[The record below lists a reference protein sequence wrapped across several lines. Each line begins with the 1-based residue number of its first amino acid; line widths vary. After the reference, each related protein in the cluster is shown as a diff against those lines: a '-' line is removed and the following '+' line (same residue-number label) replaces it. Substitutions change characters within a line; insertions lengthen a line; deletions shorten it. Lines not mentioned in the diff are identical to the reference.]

1 MSNCYSSNKLD
12 KYASLFVDV
21 LALLS
26 HAAYTLA
33 IKDTLNAQ
41 LDTTSINAFLPE
53 AFTPKSLLGAGVG
66 RIKASC
72 ALILCRF
79 QHTTRLLLAMKI
91 VL

>member
-1 MSNCYSSNKLD
+1 
-12 KYASLFVDV
+12 V

-41 LDTTSINAFLPE
+41 LDTTLCTSINAFLPE

-66 RIKASC
+66 RIMRLIKASC
-72 ALILCRF
+72 VLILCRF
-79 QHTTRLLLAMKI
+79 QHTIRYDTI
-91 VL
+91 EEFNVD